1 MATATD
7 RQGRIAWWNQDVIRG
22 AHIAVMGAGAL
33 GNEVIKNLALQ
44 GVGRISIFDFDQVEE
59 SNLSRTLVS
68 VRVTHPVLRRDL
80 VMHLIHERS
89 GSGAEAA

>member
-1 MATATD
+1 LEE
-7 RQGRIAWWNQDVIRG
+7 
-22 AHIAVMGAGAL
+22 AGKLVAL
-33 GNEVIKNLALQ
+33 EIKASSQ
-44 GVGRISIFDFDQVEE
+44 VTTSDAIGIFVFRDG
-59 SNLSRTLVS
+59 LKVS